1 MWPMTKGQSGG
12 AVFWLCFAA
21 MAAVGVAV
29 EIGIGQMVHE
39 REAWDSSY
47 YWLFG
52 LPAMIAGAFLGGFF
66 ARRKPVLIG
75 YAPFLGQLLAMVA
88 KTGSGYMLPLGV
100 FFMGVIGACA
110 VAAAFIGVLAG
121 KRVLGT
127 APIADR
133 R

>member
-1 MWPMTKGQSGG
+1 M
-12 AVFWLCFAA
+12 
-21 MAAVGVAV
+21 
-29 EIGIGQMVHE
+29 EIGIGQMAHQL
-39 REAWDSSY
+39 EAWDSGS

-75 YAPFLGQLLAMVA
+75 YAPFLGQLLAMLA
-88 KTGSGYMLPLGV
+88 KIGNGYMLPLGV
-100 FFMGVIGACA
+100 FFMGVIGACG
-110 VAAAFIGVLAG
+110 VAAAFVGVLAG

-127 APIADR
+127 TPITDR

>member
-1 MWPMTKGQSGG
+1 MTKGQSGG

-21 MAAVGVAV
+21 TAAVGVAV

-47 YWLFG
+47 YWMFG
-52 LPAMIAGAFLGGFF
+52 FPAMIAGAFLGGFF
-66 ARRKPVLIG
+66 ARRLPVLIG

-88 KTGSGYMLPLGV
+88 KTRTSYMLPLGV
-100 FFMGVIGACA
+100 FLTGIIGTPA

-121 KRVLGT
+121 KRHLNRS
-127 APIADR
+127 R